1 MMRIKGL
8 RHIASI
14 YTICAS
20 LAFAAAMFL
29 SCQKDIEKDL
39 VTLYPIIKSNIE
51 TSVETRALAGNYS
64 DYNTGTRQSIYAYA
78 HAYNYTSTPQEGIDI
93 TGAFVPST
101 AGGWRSTLKAE
112 DNVSYY
118 LYCHTAIPGATG
130 YSLNFT
136 DAGHV
141 NLSFSNLSVISDT
154 DPLVSVAASGKTLP
168 DNPAANTYPELTD
181 GSYDIGKVEHVKENG
196 IIVQSTK
203 VFLALKHLY
212 AKATLSFK
220 IDADYNSLRTVKVKE
235 VTVSTTQGATL
246 EGSSF
251 KYNYITHELN
261 TEGGA
266 ISNTTTQKTLDII
279 RGLSSTAVFDDDG
292 MTEITLKDDDFYDFG
307 WFTFLP
313 TANLPSGSL
322 PLLNITVTYDVYDK
336 TGVLVRENQTA
347 TNGNILKGAVGTA
360 GNNNRI
366 RITVKPTYLYVLS
379 DNDAKLELSID

>member
-292 MTEITLKDDDFYDFG
+292 MTEIIS
-307 WFTFLP
+307 
-313 TANLPSGSL
+313 AS
-322 PLLNITVTYDVYDK
+322 
-336 TGVLVRENQTA
+336 TGVHSAEDVVRQILAGA
-347 TNGNILKGAVGTA
+347 TSVQVCSVLYKKGINVIAEMVEGMEKWMA
-360 GNNNRI
+360 KHNFSSISDFKGKCSASADVKVFERLQYLRRNNDLN
-366 RITVKPTYLYVLS
+366 
-379 DNDAKLELSID
+379 